1 MIPAPKSLQ
10 WQQHYH
16 LHVWNTRI
24 SPNLERMSCCS
35 SRLENRILGFS
46 PLMLVLSQG
55 GASRLGLSLG
65 STSTS
70 RFTWNKSGY
79 FS

>member
-1 MIPAPKSLQ
+1 
-10 WQQHYH
+10 
-16 LHVWNTRI
+16 
-24 SPNLERMSCCS
+24 MSCCS